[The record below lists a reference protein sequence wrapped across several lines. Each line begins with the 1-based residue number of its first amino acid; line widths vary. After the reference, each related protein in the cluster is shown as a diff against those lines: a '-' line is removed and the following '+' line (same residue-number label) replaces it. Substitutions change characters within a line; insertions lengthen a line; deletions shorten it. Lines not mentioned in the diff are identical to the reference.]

1 MKDEEEDSLRRVLV
15 VGSLARADGMRPF
28 CVNNMPFSLFSLSFF
43 FFTRL
48 RGNTDTFI
56 YIYILVDGPTRRNPC
71 CLGPPFHCSTKL
83 KRLRRGFF
91 YDPLRAVFD
100 VP

>member
-1 MKDEEEDSLRRVLV
+1 MKDRDGHRRVLV

-28 CVNNMPFSLFSLSFF
+28 CVNNMPFFSSLFFYTL
-43 FFTRL
+43 
-48 RGNTDTFI
+48 
-56 YIYILVDGPTRRNPC
+56 RRNPKYIQGRPERKIPAVWDPLFT
-71 CLGPPFHCSTKL
+71 LGTKTEKIEEGIL
-83 KRLRRGFF
+83 F